1 MSKEKSWQEV
11 LAEMDDDEGVK
22 IVALSES
29 SSEDKDN
36 ATPREESPTLPD
48 LLQEFD
54 LTEDKSDNINVTPT
68 NLNKLN
74 ETQTEEDDQMDNL
87 SMHELTPAVSPLTPP
102 LPKAEIPAVVVPS
115 VASSAKIVSLSRSV
129 PDLVRNDPE
138 AAKALARLKKA
149 NPKMVTSRKKLIN
162 SKPHELLQKFSR
174 KIYRYHIEKTVP
186 WGDLGAR
193 LVSHANLLEYQS
205 QMKTFAQEF
214 ERLKQAFLDDYPRAM
229 SQVQQE
235 LGDLYDS
242 SLYPTLAQLQSGIKF
257 NVEPEPIAD
266 PDNFFVAVGDQAAA
280 EMKRQYEDLLKAR
293 VDKVGK
299 DICKRLREPLQNL
312 AEKIDYSGEDKK
324 TGFQNTLVDN
334 VLQIVD
340 LLKTCN
346 FNNDPNITSLRTRLT
361 KALTARDGLPVTP
374 DRLRASETLR
384 VETKENVQQI
394 IDDLPSLDF

>member
-1 MSKEKSWQEV
+1 
-11 LAEMDDDEGVK
+11 
-22 IVALSES
+22 
-29 SSEDKDN
+29 
-36 ATPREESPTLPD
+36 
-48 LLQEFD
+48 
-54 LTEDKSDNINVTPT
+54 
-68 NLNKLN
+68 
-74 ETQTEEDDQMDNL
+74 
-87 SMHELTPAVSPLTPP
+87 
-102 LPKAEIPAVVVPS
+102 
-115 VASSAKIVSLSRSV
+115 
-129 PDLVRNDPE
+129 
-138 AAKALARLKKA
+138 
-149 NPKMVTSRKKLIN
+149 
-162 SKPHELLQKFSR
+162 
-174 KIYRYHIEKTVP
+174 
-186 WGDLGAR
+186 
-193 LVSHANLLEYQS
+193 
-205 QMKTFAQEF
+205 
-214 ERLKQAFLDDYPRAM
+214 M

-242 SLYPTLAQLQSGIKF
+242 SLYPTLAQLEWGIKF
-257 NVEPEPIAD
+257 KVEPEPIAD

-299 DICKRLREPLQNL
+299 DICKRLREPLENL

-346 FNNDPNITSLRTRLT
+346 FNNDPNITSLRTRLS
-361 KALTARDGLPVTP
+361 KALTASDGSAVTP